1 MGILFPN
8 SRRVTEELSMPSTD
22 GLTVFNRV
30 ASQHFPFIRF
40 NTVHAI
46 AVSQTRQDGFE
57 VSCAMAVKL
66 VQRLVE
72 DGATP
77 QTVWAIEVPRL
88 AARRTNFSWV
98 KLSLRHCAITGLMKM
113 NCNACAAGTGNVVP
127 ISAARVTCGAH

>member
-1 MGILFPN
+1 
-8 SRRVTEELSMPSTD
+8 MPSTD